1 LPWSASLRLL
11 ELHVEFMEYRP
22 LRKEAAVVE
31 EASQEAV
38 RVEDALVLLTSVEPE
53 DDERVAEAAVS
64 DAVEFMQRLKVPRLV
79 IYPFA
84 HLSKELARPEHAL
97 EVLRSMERA
106 ARKMGVEVH
115 RSPFGWNKQLSL
127 SVKGHPLAERSRVF
141 NQSSLGAVQQAAA
154 KKTYYL
160 YTQDGRLLQPSEIDG
175 LDVDHGFRALVEK
188 EALGREAGEVSEPE
202 HIRVFKRLGIDW
214 EEMSDSGHMHY
225 GPEGALIYDLISD
238 YASQVVRELG
248 FPVYFVKGTNMFSL
262 ESRPIREHASL
273 FGQRMYRVDVDGR
286 PHVMRYAACFQQFA
300 LARKWVISY
309 RSLPFGMFEVADS
322 YRLEQSGELVLGFR
336 LRKMTMPD
344 LHIFCKDIKQ
354 AQQVV
359 EKIHDKIYSEIE
371 KLGRTYY
378 SLYNLTSRRF
388 FDENKEF
395 FQNLLKREG
404 KPVLL
409 CFYPEDS
416 RYYWVLNIEY
426 HIVDRLGRPREIGT
440 VQIDVGNAER
450 FGISYVDSDGSKKY
464 PVILHTAI
472 IGTVERYLYTVVDTA
487 LHRNPPS
494 LPTWLSPIQLRILP
508 LGERYVPKALKLAE
522 KITREGVRVD
532 VDDRGESLGKKV
544 YEAETSWIP
553 YIATLGPKE
562 AKTGRLAVRVRHE
575 KKIRQMTVQTLT
587 KLIKKETA
595 GYPNR
600 PLTLPAELSK
610 RPVYS

>member
-1 LPWSASLRLL
+1 LRLL
-11 ELHVEFMEYRP
+11 ELHVDFIEYRP

-97 EVLRSMERA
+97 EVLRSMEGA

-154 KKTYYL
+154 KKTYCL

-175 LDVDHGFRALVEK
+175 LDVDEGFRALVEK

-388 FDENKEF
+388 FDENREF

-426 HIVDRLGRPREIGT
+426 HIVDKLGRPREIGT

-487 LHRNPPS
+487 LQKNPPS

-522 KITREGVRVD
+522 KIAREGVRVD

-600 PLTLPAELSK
+600 PLPLPAELSK

>member
-1 LPWSASLRLL
+1 LPWSAGLRLL
-11 ELHVEFMEYRP
+11 ELHVDFIEYRP

-97 EVLRSMERA
+97 EVLRSMEGA

-175 LDVDHGFRALVEK
+175 LDVDEGFRALVEK

-371 KLGRTYY
+371 KLGRTYC

-388 FDENKEF
+388 FDENREF

-487 LHRNPPS
+487 LHKNPPS

-600 PLTLPAELSK
+600 PLPLPTELSK